1 VLALVRRLAESG
13 LGVIL
18 ISHNLN
24 DVFAV
29 ADRISVLHLGRMV
42 ADVAAAD
49 VDSQEVVELIT
60 TGRYR
65 RQPAHAV
72 REET

>member
-1 VLALVRRLAESG
+1 
-13 LGVIL
+13 
-18 ISHNLN
+18 
-24 DVFAV
+24 V
-29 ADRISVLHLGRMV
+29 ADRISVLHLGRMA

-60 TGRYR
+60 TGRSR
-65 RQPAHAV
+65 RQPALAV